1 MDLTRIDFDR
11 LKEDLGR
18 TLADGLMD
26 LVDGAQDDV
35 QAFASDISRDL
46 LLAGLQGNL
55 KVQAQLLDQLK
66 ILAEIN
72 RVRVENH
79 AWVVVGK
86 IARVAIEAAVAGA
99 AAVFL

>member
-55 KVQAQLLDQLK
+55 KIQAQLLDQLK